1 MNTIKIE
8 STIFKDFSAI
18 LKDMINNGVY
28 FLYSVKNFN
37 KPEVKYVLSTN
48 SEYYLL
54 SESGKPVE
62 KIDNISEL
70 TLENRILFSDISSG
84 ISNNSVLEWAY

>member
-28 FLYSVKNFN
+28 FLYSVIISD

-48 SEYYLL
+48 NEYYLL
-54 SESGKPVE
+54 TKTGKPIE
-62 KIDNISEL
+62 KIDNILGL

-84 ISNNSVLEWAY
+84 ISNNSILEWAY

>member
-28 FLYSVKNFN
+28 FLYSVIISD

-48 SEYYLL
+48 NEYYLL
-54 SESGKPVE
+54 SETGKPIE